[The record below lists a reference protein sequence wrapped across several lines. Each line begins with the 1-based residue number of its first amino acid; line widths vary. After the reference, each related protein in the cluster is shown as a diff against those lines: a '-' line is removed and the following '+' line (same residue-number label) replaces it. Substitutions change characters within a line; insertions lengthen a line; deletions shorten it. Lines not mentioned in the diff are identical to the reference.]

1 MPSNWRIQVETPPY
15 VMLSSDYSQQE
26 PKLTAFV
33 SKDPKM
39 CDAFQHGKDIYAT
52 IASISFNLPYEK
64 CLEFHPETHEY
75 QPDGKARRSEA
86 KLIVLGICYG
96 RSVITIAEQLFG
108 TDTSLNDEQKV
119 AKAQKVYDSVLNA
132 FPNLRQLMTSAQA
145 TARRYGYVE
154 TILGRRR
161 HIPDMQLPEFEFVP
175 MPGYV
180 NPDIDPL
187 DVSTLSNKE
196 AIPSRIVKQ
205 LEVEFHG
212 FKYFGQIARRT
223 RELAEQKIRVIN
235 NRPKI
240 TEASRK
246 CVNCVSL
253 NTEIYTGSGW
263 KRYDELTIGE
273 PVLTYNLQTRKV
285 ERDTLLAVTVSHNFL
300 YTLEFDNDAELYAV
314 CTPDHRWV
322 VQDSDQLRFAT
333 AQEIMN
339 ASDKLRIVT
348 SDLTSVDA
356 STVRITPS
364 ISAGVWC
371 PTTGN
376 GTWIARHPRREGC
389 PYITGNSIIQ
399 GSAAELTKMAML
411 ALEAD
416 PDWKRIG
423 GRMVLPVHD
432 ELIVEVPIDYWEE
445 GGKILSRVMSEAGSF
460 LPFDISCDVTTTVR
474 WYGLE
479 YPCKYTRPSDWEAVE
494 PEEVKWIQYHLV
506 EMEYLLPVF
515 KEADGSKPRGDA
527 AVGVNG
533 KITDEYTQAIFDY
546 CHRYNISPSEFIDH
560 IDNKVTKGV

>member
-1 MPSNWRIQVETPPY
+1 
-15 VMLSSDYSQQE
+15 
-26 PKLTAFV
+26 
-33 SKDPKM
+33 M

-52 IASISFNLPYEK
+52 IASISFNMPYEK

-86 KLIVLGICYG
+86 KLIVLGITYG
-96 RSVITIAEQLFG
+96 RSVVTIAEQLFG
-108 TDTSLNDEQKV
+108 TDDSLTDEQKV
-119 AKAQKVYDSVLNA
+119 AKAQKVYDSVLTA
-132 FPNLRQLMTSAQA
+132 FPRLRSFMGEAQNM
-145 TARRYGYVE
+145 ARRYGYVE
-154 TILGRRR
+154 TVLGRRR

-246 CVNCVSL
+246 CVNS
-253 NTEIYTGSGW
+253 
-263 KRYDELTIGE
+263 
-273 PVLTYNLQTRKV
+273 
-285 ERDTLLAVTVSHNFL
+285 
-300 YTLEFDNDAELYAV
+300 
-314 CTPDHRWV
+314 
-322 VQDSDQLRFAT
+322 
-333 AQEIMN
+333 
-339 ASDKLRIVT
+339 IV
-348 SDLTSVDA
+348 
-356 STVRITPS
+356 
-364 ISAGVWC
+364 
-371 PTTGN
+371 
-376 GTWIARHPRREGC
+376 
-389 PYITGNSIIQ
+389 Q

-432 ELIVEVPIDYWEE
+432 ELIVEVPIDYWKE
-445 GGKILSRVMSEAGSF
+445 GGDILSRVMSDAGNF
-460 LPFDISCDVTTTVR
+460 LPFTISCDVTTTVR

-479 YPCKYTRPSDWEAVE
+479 YPCKYTRPSDWETVE